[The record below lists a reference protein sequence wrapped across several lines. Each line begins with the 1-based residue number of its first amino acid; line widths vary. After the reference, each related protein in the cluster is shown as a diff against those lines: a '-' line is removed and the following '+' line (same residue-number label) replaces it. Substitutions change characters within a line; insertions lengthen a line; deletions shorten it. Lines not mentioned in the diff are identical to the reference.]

1 MLCEELSR
9 RQISF
14 AGRIFTELAIFSD
27 EGGEIV
33 DIGSMGGR
41 TLLMFRSD
49 QFDPSID
56 LIQGSLTV
64 SAA

>member
-1 MLCEELSR
+1 MLCEHLSR
-9 RQISF
+9 AHVHF
-14 AGRIFTELAIFSD
+14 AGRIFTELDIFSD

-33 DIGSMGGR
+33 DIGSLGGR

-49 QFDPSID
+49 EFDPSID